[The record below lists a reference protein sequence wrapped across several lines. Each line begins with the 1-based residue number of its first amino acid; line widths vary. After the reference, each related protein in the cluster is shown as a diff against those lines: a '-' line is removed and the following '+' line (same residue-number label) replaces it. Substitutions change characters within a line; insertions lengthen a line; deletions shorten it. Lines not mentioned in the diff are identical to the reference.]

1 MQPPE
6 SSANLAQLG
15 LLLRQAHRRA
25 AMELASALAPM
36 SLSGRHFGV
45 LLTLERHGVST
56 QKDLIA
62 ALGSDKAGMV
72 RTVDDLDHRGYLER
86 SQSATDRRVYDL
98 TLTPA
103 GRTALAEA
111 KLLSTVATQSVFGN
125 LDVEQVAALSDLL
138 SRIVDTSAD

>member
-6 SSANLAQLG
+6 SSAHLVQLG

-25 AMELASALAPM
+25 AAELAAALAPM

-45 LLTLERHGVST
+45 LLMLERHGVST

-72 RTVDDLDHRGYLER
+72 RTVDDLDRRGFLER
-86 SQSATDRRVYDL
+86 SQSALDRRVYDL
-98 TLTPA
+98 TLTDE
-103 GRTALAEA
+103 GRAALTEA
-111 KLLSTVATQSVFGN
+111 QRLSADAIGAVFGD
-125 LDVEQVAALSDLL
+125 LDAAQVADLSALL
-138 SRIVDTSAD
+138 SRIVNAP